1 MRNHTGKPSRRN
13 RGAARSG
20 GEVVMYFKQHNLG
33 NFQEKTASEISIYY
47 AGWQKCPPSHRGGC
61 GIRDHYLMHYIVGGH
76 GEFRQG
82 NVTRRLGPGDGFLI
96 CPSVCSSYKSDPA
109 DPWEYFWIG
118 FYGPGAK
125 ALLESAD
132 LSVAH
137 PAFHYDRDN
146 AVVDCL
152 QSIVR
157 STSTSAS
164 VEYEALGYFYLM
176 MSRLIEEYMT
186 GSQSKGAASSD
197 YYVEKAKEYIQCNYS
212 RSLSVQEIASYV
224 GLDRSQLFR
233 LFKISTDYSP
243 QQYLIHYRTA
253 KACELIANTDLNF
266 EEIAHS
272 VGFEYSSYFFRQFKK
287 RAGLTP
293 SEYRQNILEMRA
305 GERTGS

>member
-1 MRNHTGKPSRRN
+1 MH
-13 RGAARSG
+13 
-20 GEVVMYFKQHNLG
+20 FKQHNLG

-47 AGWQKCPPSHRGGC
+47 AGWQKCPPGHRGGG

-96 CPSVCSSYKSDPA
+96 CPSTCASYKSDSA
-109 DPWEYFWIG
+109 RPWEYFWIG

-125 ALLESAD
+125 ALLDAANLSAE
-132 LSVAH
+132 H
-137 PAFHYDRDN
+137 PTFHYDRDH
-146 AVVDCL
+146 ALIDCL
-152 QSIVR
+152 QSIIR

-164 VEYEALGYFYLM
+164 VEYEALGHFYLL
-176 MSRLIEEYMT
+176 MSRLIEAYLTVSREKEPT
-186 GSQSKGAASSD
+186 SAD
-197 YYVEKAKEYIQCNYS
+197 YYVGKAKKYIQCNYS
-212 RSLSVQEIASYV
+212 RSLSVREIARYV

-293 SEYRQNILEMRA
+293 SEYRQNILGVRA
-305 GERTGS
+305 GGPAGR